1 MLIVSPGNPSDAAAR
16 ALLEESH
23 ALMLSLFPA
32 EDNYA
37 LNVEDLMAPEIRFFI
52 ARDGQT
58 VLGTGALQI
67 RPGYGE
73 VKSMFTAPAARGRG
87 VAAALLRQIEDEAR
101 ANALPVLRLETG
113 EALHAAMRLY
123 ERHGFTRCGRFGDY
137 PENETSV
144 FMEKRLGALSP
155 GQT

>member
-1 MLIVSPGNPSDAAAR
+1 MLIVTPGDPSEPQAR
-16 ALLEESH
+16 ALLAQSH

-32 EDNYA
+32 EDNFA
-37 LNVEDLMAPEIRFFI
+37 LDVENLLAPDIRFFI
-52 ARDGQT
+52 AREGQT
-58 VLGTGALQI
+58 VLGTGALRI

-73 VKSMFTAPAARGRG
+73 VKSMFTAESARGRG

-113 EALHAAMRLY
+113 ETLVAAMRLY
-123 ERHGFTRCGRFGDY
+123 KQHGFCRCERFGDY

-144 FMEKRLGALSP
+144 FLEKRLSALRP
-155 GQT
+155 DTD